1 MGNILSDVVLVSHF
15 AWILFII
22 LAFPIAFLFK
32 LKFLRIFHTAALIFT
47 IIMQA
52 TGTLCPLTI
61 VEEYLRKGGASDFTY
76 GGSFIVSWIR
86 KLIYIEDLGVS
97 LLVIH
102 ILTIFFLTFVSIS
115 YIFWPLSKMD
125 GRKGICPR

>member
-1 MGNILSDVVLVSHF
+1 MGNILSDVVSIVHF

-22 LAFPIAFLFK
+22 LAFPIALIYR

-61 VEEYLRKGGASDFTY
+61 FEEHLRRRGSSDFTY
-76 GGSFIVSWIR
+76 GGSFIVSWLR

-102 ILTIFFLTFVSIS
+102 ILTIIFLTFVFIS

-125 GRKGICPR
+125 RKNG

>member
-1 MGNILSDVVLVSHF
+1 MGNILSDAVSAVHF

-22 LAFPIAFLFK
+22 LAFPIALICK
-32 LKFLRIFHTAALIFT
+32 LKFLRIFHTAALVFT
-47 IIMQA
+47 IIMQV

-61 VEEYLRKGGASDFTY
+61 LEEYLRRMGASDFTY
-76 GGSFIVSWIR
+76 GGSFIVSWLR

-102 ILTIFFLTFVSIS
+102 ILTIIFLTFVFIS

-125 GRKGICPR
+125 

>member
-1 MGNILSDVVLVSHF
+1 MENILSDAVLVIHF

-22 LAFPIAFLFK
+22 LAFPIALIFK
-32 LKFLRIFHTAALIFT
+32 LKFLRIFHTAALVFT

-52 TGTLCPLTI
+52 RGTLCPLTV
-61 VEEYLRKGGASDFTY
+61 VEEYLRRKGVSDFTY
-76 GGSFIVSWIR
+76 GGSFIVSWVR

-102 ILTIFFLTFVSIS
+102 ILTILFLTFIFVS

-125 GRKGICPR
+125 GRKGISPQ